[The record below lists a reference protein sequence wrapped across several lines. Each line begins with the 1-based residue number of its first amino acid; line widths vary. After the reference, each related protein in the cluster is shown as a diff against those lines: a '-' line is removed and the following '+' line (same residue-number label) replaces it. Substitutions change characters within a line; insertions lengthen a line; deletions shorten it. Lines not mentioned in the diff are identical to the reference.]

1 MKSALFL
8 PILFLFPLVSSAQF
22 EINGTILNKDSDAI
36 AYANI
41 ALYQQQDSTFVEGTI
56 SDEKGDF
63 SFSKINKGNY
73 FLEASFMGYQKQR
86 EKLKVTKKSKP
97 PQSK

>member
-1 MKSALFL
+1 MKSGFFL

-63 SFSKINKGNY
+63 RFSKINKGNY
-73 FLEASFMGYQKQR
+73 FLKGHTKSFEWSYKR
-86 EKLKVTKKSKP
+86 FKKVI
-97 PQSK
+97 